1 MQAFP
6 HRYVIT
12 AAADVVG
19 EVSLEG
25 DRLQTLRSAPPAEFD
40 GPGDLWSPES
50 LLVAAV
56 ADCYVLTFRAIA
68 GVAKF
73 PWISLRCGVAGTVD
87 RLHRVTQFTHFHL
100 HARLKVPGGTDED
113 QAAREL
119 LARAKHA
126 CLVTHSLKADFEL
139 DADVEMVSAPAG
151 QLTAEPGRVHKRS

>member
-40 GPGDLWSPES
+40 GPGDRWSPES

-68 GVAKF
+68 AVAKF
-73 PWISLRCGVAGTVD
+73 PWIS
-87 RLHRVTQFTHFHL
+87 QFTHFHL

-139 DADVEMVSAPAG
+139 DADVEMVSAPAS